1 MAVATEVRIP
11 YWKTGF
17 DNGEI
22 AAVAQ
27 AIAHGHISQGPEI
40 DEFERQLAA
49 YLGVP
54 YVVTVTS
61 GSAALA
67 MSLWAAGVRPG
78 DEVIVPNRTW
88 IATAHAPL
96 LLGASVRLVDVEA
109 GRPIIDA
116 ELIEAAIAERTKA
129 IIPVHICG
137 RSADMR
143 RINEI
148 AARRQLTVIEDAS
161 QAFGSRNVDGY
172 LGTQSDMGCFSLS
185 VAKIIATGQ
194 GGFIA
199 TRNEETYRELVL
211 MRTHGVGSVVNPEWR
226 RPGFNFRFTGL
237 LASIGLVQLGLMA
250 ERVHKIRQIYDLY
263 AAGLAGVSSV
273 SLIPVNVGAGEVPVY
288 VEVLCE
294 RRDELI
300 DFLAGKG
307 IQCRPFPPDLNHAEY
322 FGNTGR
328 FPRSEVFGERG
339 VNLPAGP
346 DQSLDNIHEVIN
358 AIKQF
363 R

>member
-1 MAVATEVRIP
+1 MGDITEVRIP

-17 DNGEI
+17 ENGEI
-22 AAVAQ
+22 AAVGQ
-27 AIAHGHISQGPEI
+27 AIAKGHISQGPEI

-49 YLGVP
+49 YLSVP

-96 LLGASVRLVDVEA
+96 LLGASVRLVDVEP

-116 ELIEAAIAERTKA
+116 GLIEAAITGRTKA

-143 RINEI
+143 RINQI
-148 AARRQLTVIEDAS
+148 AARHKLTVIEDAS
-161 QAFGSRNVDGY
+161 QAFGSRNAYGY
-172 LGTQSDMGCFSLS
+172 LGTQSAMGCFSLS

-199 TRNEETYRELVL
+199 TRDEETYRELVL

-237 LASIGLVQLGLMA
+237 LASIGLVQLSLM
-250 ERVHKIRQIYDLY
+250 EQRLRRIREIYDIY
-263 AAGLAGVSSV
+263 AAGLAGVSCV
-273 SLIPVNVGAGEVPVY
+273 SLIPVNVDAGEVPVY
-288 VEVLCE
+288 VEVLCA

-300 DFLAGKG
+300 EFLAGRG
-307 IQCRPFPPDLNHAEY
+307 IQCRPFPPNLNHAEY
-322 FGNTGR
+322 FGNSGC
-328 FPRSEVFGERG
+328 FPRSDVFGEHG
-339 VNLPAGP
+339 INLPAGP
-346 DQSLDNIHEVIN
+346 EQSLDDIREVIN
-358 AIKQF
+358 AIKLF